1 MMNEQEHGESMQRIR
16 KSLFDH
22 VSILSMGDFKAANKN
37 RKAGQKAKPYS
48 LSPNTQEA
56 HEVYSL
62 ACKPVWTDSDENR
75 IKAYRMTNIVLAG

>member
-1 MMNEQEHGESMQRIR
+1 MMSEQEHKESMQRIR

-22 VSILSMGDFKAANKN
+22 VSILSMGDFRAANKN

-62 ACKPVWTDSDENR
+62 ACKSVWTDSEENR
-75 IKAYRMTNIVLAG
+75 IKAYRLKRITLAG